1 MQPDDQS
8 LLLDM
13 LIAARQAGK
22 YVRDVTLTDFHASEV
37 LQDAVIRQ
45 VQIIGEAA
53 SQLSLALRAAHP
65 EIPWD
70 DIIGMRHRLV
80 HDYRRIN
87 RDIVWATVH
96 EALPGLI
103 AALEPLVPPPED

>member
-13 LIAARQAGK
+13 LIAARQASK
-22 YVRDVTLTDFHASEV
+22 YVRHVTLTDFQASEV

-53 SQLSLALRAAHP
+53 SQLSLALRAAHR

>member
-8 LLLDM
+8 LILDM
-13 LIAARQAGK
+13 LIAARQASG
-22 YVRDVTLTDFHASEV
+22 YVRHVTLPDFYASEV

-45 VQIIGEAA
+45 MQIVGEAA
-53 SQLSLALRAAHP
+53 SQVSLALREAHP
-65 EIPWD
+65 EIPWNE
-70 DIIGMRHRLV
+70 IVAMRHRLV

-96 EALPGLI
+96 DALPGLI
-103 AALEPLVPPPED
+103 AALEALVPAPED